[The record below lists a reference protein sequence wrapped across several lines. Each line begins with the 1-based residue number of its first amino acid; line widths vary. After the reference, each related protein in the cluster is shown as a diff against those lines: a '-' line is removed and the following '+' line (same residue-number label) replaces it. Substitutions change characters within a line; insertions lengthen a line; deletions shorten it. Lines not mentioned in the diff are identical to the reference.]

1 MLSSTTLAAFAS
13 AAADA
18 GGLRSGFSSVE
29 GARGGTIGGSSG
41 LHRYGTAYSRP
52 SPTRI
57 HVLCKKII
65 CFSRTAPLSRS
76 TLPTATRASAART
89 PAAAGCWPAPRG
101 LAPPVGSTASSGRCP
116 TSPPRHPA
124 SPALHAVS
132 SRAGRPC
139 PGNPPPCRRPT
150 APLRTCCS
158 PQLVRNRSP
167 LLSPFGPLF
176 L

>member
-1 MLSSTTLAAFAS
+1 MGCTGMARHTLGPAQQ
-13 AAADA
+13 
-18 GGLRSGFSSVE
+18 GYMYCV
-29 GARGGTIGGSSG
+29 
-41 LHRYGTAYSRP
+41 
-52 SPTRI
+52 
-57 HVLCKKII
+57 KKII

-101 LAPPVGSTASSGRCP
+101 LAPPVGGAASSGRCP
-116 TSPPRHPA
+116 TSPPRHPT
-124 SPALHAVS
+124 SPALHPVS
-132 SRAGRPC
+132 SRAGRPR
-139 PGNPPPCRRPT
+139 PGNPPLGRRLAGHRPV